1 MRSGT
6 RIRGSRAALV
16 AVVGVIT
23 FLAVPGTASAHG
35 RARMAWVQLN
45 PSPSPSPRVYAAM
58 AFDAAHGQDVLVGIG
73 GRHDRVDTWTWDGTA
88 WTKHHLRSNPPVR
101 SASIAYDAAHGDV
114 VLFGGSFLNET
125 ESNETWIWD
134 GTTWTQVTPPVS
146 PPARSGAGMAYDPTL
161 GEVVL
166 FGGVIIG
173 GDAFRDTWAW
183 DGTTWTE
190 LHPATS
196 PDRRGGAAMA
206 YDRYSS
212 SVILVDGYRAGVGDK
227 AYRDTWRWDGSTW
240 TQLHPLHQPG
250 TREWAAMADAPSL
263 RHLVLF
269 GGTSK
274 HGSATWLWDGADWMR
289 SALSPAPGFRAGP
302 AMAAD
307 PTGGALLFG
316 GVGVSGRRVLGDT
329 WRLGPA

>member
-16 AVVGVIT
+16 AVVGVTT

-35 RARMAWVQLN
+35 RAGMAWVQLN

-101 SASIAYDAAHGDV
+101 SASIAYDAAHGAV
-114 VLFGGSFLNET
+114 VLFGGFFLNET

-146 PPARSGAGMAYDPTL
+146 PPARFGAGMAYDPTL

-166 FGGVIIG
+166 FGGFIIG
-173 GDAFRDTWAW
+173 GDACRDTWAW

-190 LHPATS
+190 LHPA
-196 PDRRGGAAMA
+196 PAGD
-206 YDRYSS
+206 
-212 SVILVDGYRAGVGDK
+212 AGVG
-227 AYRDTWRWDGSTW
+227 RDGRRAV
-240 TQLHPLHQPG
+240 P
-250 TREWAAMADAPSL
+250 
-263 RHLVLF
+263 
-269 GGTSK
+269 
-274 HGSATWLWDGADWMR
+274 
-289 SALSPAPGFRAGP
+289 PAPGPLRGDLEARVGHVVVGRSGLDAERPVAGARVPGRTGDGGRSDRRHAALRRCRRLRAPCPRRHLASRSGV
-302 AMAAD
+302 AATYA
-307 PTGGALLFG
+307 PT
-316 GVGVSGRRVLGDT
+316 
-329 WRLGPA
+329 W